1 MASTRNKNSPGDYK
15 SEKLSYIERHLNI
28 MDIQKQTADNKCFP
42 GNGLLQGSVPSRDLA
57 NNYTDIESTL
67 FGIGSTNLVQ
77 SLPVV
82 VPDIQSYRSLNIIDK
97 TPMFVPAPLYV
108 DTTQRA
114 NYLN

>member
-1 MASTRNKNSPGDYK
+1 MASTRNKNTPGDYK
-15 SEKLSYIERHLNI
+15 LEQLAYVERHLNI
-28 MDIQKQTADNKCFP
+28 MDIQKQSADNKYLP

-77 SLPVV
+77 PLPIV
-82 VPDIQSYRSLNIIDK
+82 VPDINSYRSLNIIDK
-97 TPMFVPAPLYV
+97 TPMVVPTPLYV
-108 DTTQRA
+108 DTKQRA